1 VIDIASNG
9 HGGQL
14 ITLEVVERE
23 PRAIETSEL
32 SQEQL
37 EVELVDRDT
46 DRQTRDRRRGLSV
59 LAVIAAL
66 ALMGWAVFAATTTER
81 AGGEPA
87 AAMPPPTIE
96 LGTTSSDAATSRP
109 NIGSDPSTCPPAS
122 ACRRVQQLVTPTS
135 PIPARPCANLLIESA
150 DAVALDRLTWIL
162 SVIEAGTRP
171 SETIDDVIL
180 TRLRTVRSL
189 VPAAPDA
196 TTRVETI
203 DTAIEHAE
211 HRPCAREP
219 LDGSRITR
227 ATTPDRDSPDVQS
240 APRHRGWD
248 GSRPTAPANK
258 HQEQGATSWIP
269 SPTSTLALDISR
281 SAAGSGPFE
290 ASHPIASGSS

>member
-1 VIDIASNG
+1 MSVDTANRNVARASHPAGAVIVIDIASNG

-23 PRAIETSEL
+23 PGTIETSEL
-32 SQEQL
+32 GQEHV

-46 DRQTRDRRRGLSV
+46 DRQTPDRRRGLSV

-66 ALMGWAVFAATTTER
+66 ALTAWALLAATTTER
-81 AGGEPA
+81 AGGEPTA
-87 AAMPPPTIE
+87 ALPPPTIE
-96 LGTTSSDAATSRP
+96 RANTSNEAATNRP
-109 NIGSDPSTCPPAS
+109 NMDGDSSTCPPAS
-122 ACRRVQQLVTPTS
+122 ACRRVHQLVTPTS
-135 PIPARPCANLLIESA
+135 PIPTRPCANLLIESA

-180 TRLRTVRSL
+180 TRLRAVRSL

-211 HRPCAREP
+211 RRPCA
-219 LDGSRITR
+219 
-227 ATTPDRDSPDVQS
+227 
-240 APRHRGWD
+240 
-248 GSRPTAPANK
+248 
-258 HQEQGATSWIP
+258 
-269 SPTSTLALDISR
+269 
-281 SAAGSGPFE
+281 
-290 ASHPIASGSS
+290 